1 MHVCASLRPLLTKLA
16 NSLCLLELGL
26 PTSVD
31 FVRHELRQMV
41 VSYNTAQT
49 LVYDIETCKVVT
61 KLDSA
66 KSYGKWYLCVCVRGE
81 CGVPLGGGGGGGW
94 P

>member
-1 MHVCASLRPLLTKLA
+1 MLPVHLVHPAADMLADMLLLV
-16 NSLCLLELGL
+16 ELGL
-26 PTSVD
+26 PTSVE

-66 KSYGKWYLCVCVRGE
+66 TSYGK
-81 CGVPLGGGGGGGW
+81 
-94 P
+94 

>member
-1 MHVCASLRPLLTKLA
+1 M
-16 NSLCLLELGL
+16 
-26 PTSVD
+26 D
-31 FVRHELRQMV
+31 FVHHEQRQMV

-66 KSYGKWYLCVCVRGE
+66 TSYGKCQLSVSSGLWSVTTLLPRSSVTS
-81 CGVPLGGGGGGGW
+81 
-94 P
+94 

>member
-1 MHVCASLRPLLTKLA
+1 MLA
-16 NSLCLLELGL
+16 DMLFLVELGL

-66 KSYGKWYLCVCVRGE
+66 TSYGKWQLVCVYVCVCV
-81 CGVPLGGGGGGGW
+81 CVM
-94 P
+94 

>member
-1 MHVCASLRPLLTKLA
+1 M
-16 NSLCLLELGL
+16 
-26 PTSVD
+26 D

-66 KSYGKWYLCVCVRGE
+66 KSYGKWYLC
-81 CGVPLGGGGGGGW
+81 GGGGGHWGGGGGW

>member
-1 MHVCASLRPLLTKLA
+1 M
-16 NSLCLLELGL
+16 
-26 PTSVD
+26 D

-66 KSYGKWYLCVCVRGE
+66 KSYGKWYLC
-81 CGVPLGGGGGGGW
+81 GGGGALGGEGVDGHDVDSR
-94 P
+94 

>member
-1 MHVCASLRPLLTKLA
+1 M
-16 NSLCLLELGL
+16 
-26 PTSVD
+26 D

-66 KSYGKWYLCVCVRGE
+66 KSYGKWYLC
-81 CGVPLGGGGGGGW
+81 GGGHWGGRGW
-94 P
+94 MAMMWIVDSSMQQLPGEATKILRFSR

>member
-1 MHVCASLRPLLTKLA
+1 MHVCASLRPLLTTLA

-66 KSYGKWYLCVCVRGE
+66 KSYGK
-81 CGVPLGGGGGGGW
+81 
-94 P
+94 